1 MKDDQPDQITA
12 DMTILDIVSAYP
24 LTEKILKAYDDL
36 VGECICCQM
45 LFETVETTAQRY
57 DLDLKELLREL
68 NTASKTQ

>member
-1 MKDDQPDQITA
+1 MKDNQPDPITA

-24 LTEKILKAYDDL
+24 LTEKIFKAYDER

-57 DLDLKELLREL
+57 DLDLKELLSEL